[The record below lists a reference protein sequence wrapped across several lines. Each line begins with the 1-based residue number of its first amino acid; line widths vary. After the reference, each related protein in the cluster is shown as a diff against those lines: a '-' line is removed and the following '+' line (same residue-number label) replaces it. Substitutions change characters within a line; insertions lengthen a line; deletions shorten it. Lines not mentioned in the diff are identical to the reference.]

1 MMVTWENI
9 AEYMKDI
16 KEKQEIAG
24 RLNSKAF
31 AERVGVSLDEL
42 CYLWAKIFVRQEAEN
57 VRLRDAYNKIRRKNE
72 ILEESLNTLT
82 KNNVEK
88 QQLMVKA
95 GLPIAKKSSRL
106 SYIRLLMKLGST
118 DEELMEFCGISRT
131 TLWRYKKEI
140 KEREEHGIL

>member
-1 MMVTWENI
+1 M
-9 AEYMKDI
+9 AEYVKSL
-16 KEKQEIAG
+16 KEEYKISG
-24 RLNSKAF
+24 TINSKAF
-31 AERVGVSLDEL
+31 AEAVGVSQDEL
-42 CYLWAKIFVRQEAEN
+42 CYIYTQLFWRKSMEMA
-57 VRLRDAYNKIRRKNE
+57 RLNDKYCHCLREKEYIEKALDE
-72 ILEESLNTLT
+72 DC

-88 QQLMVKA
+88 QQRLIKA

>member
-9 AEYMKDI
+9 AEYIKDI
-16 KEKQEIAG
+16 KEKQEKAG
-24 RLNSKAF
+24 KLNSKAF

-72 ILEESLNTLT
+72 VLEESLNTLT

-106 SYIRLLMKLGST
+106 SEIRLLMKLGDSDKEIMKT
-118 DEELMEFCGISRT
+118 CGISRT